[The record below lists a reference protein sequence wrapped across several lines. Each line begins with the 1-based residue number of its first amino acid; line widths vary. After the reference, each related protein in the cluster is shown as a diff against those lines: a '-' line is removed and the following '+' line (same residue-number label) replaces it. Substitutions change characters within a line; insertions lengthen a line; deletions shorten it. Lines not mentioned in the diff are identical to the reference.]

1 MPPLDS
7 ILPYAL
13 CGVCG
18 AGLAV
23 IELLQTFGKW
33 LGRFGKNRYAAAL
46 IVLNAVTA
54 IGVLA
59 FVRYVLEIESGIG
72 TAVLTGLTFPTIL
85 RTDFTYFRAIGGET
99 ENPEQPRLSIPVH
112 AWYRSI
118 EDLCYKEVDREIA
131 DARAQAAMGIR
142 RSLSQTQVVA
152 AIDAHITG
160 ELIEEN
166 RAKHRA
172 ELEQILAL
180 ADDNTR
186 LTRLAALMVDVLP
199 EARVQELLK
208 EAGE

>member
-1 MPPLDS
+1 MPPLDT

-13 CGVCG
+13 CGACG
-18 AGLAV
+18 AALAV

-54 IGVLA
+54 IGVFA
-59 FVRYVLEIESGIG
+59 FVRYVLEIESGLG

-85 RTDFTYFRAIGGET
+85 RTDFTYFRAIGGEKQSA
-99 ENPEQPRLSIPVH
+99 EQPRLSIPVH

-142 RSLSQTQVVA
+142 HSLSQADVVA
-152 AIDAHITG
+152 AIDAHIAG

-166 RAKHRA
+166 RDKHRA
-172 ELEQILAL
+172 ELDQMLAI
-180 ADDNTR
+180 ADDRIR
-186 LTRLAALMVDVLP
+186 LTRLAAFMVDLLP
-199 EARVQELLK
+199 ENRVRELLK
-208 EAGE
+208 GAGK